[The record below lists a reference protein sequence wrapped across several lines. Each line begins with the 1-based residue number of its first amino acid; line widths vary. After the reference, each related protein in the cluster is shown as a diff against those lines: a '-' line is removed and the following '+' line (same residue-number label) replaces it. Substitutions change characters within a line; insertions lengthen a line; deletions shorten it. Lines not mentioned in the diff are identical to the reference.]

1 LPRRPLIAGNWK
13 MNNSIDQALT
23 LGRAVAAGAKSIRN
37 VDIAIFPPYL
47 ALPSIAATLGDT
59 RVRVGAQ
66 NLHPAPSGAFT
77 GEISPPML
85 SQLASMVILGH
96 SERRALFGESSK
108 FVGQKVRAALD
119 HHIIP
124 VLCVGEQ
131 LEHRQ
136 AAQTEAIVGDQV
148 RAGLSEVTPAEIAGV
163 VIAYEPVW
171 AIGTGLNA
179 TPEQADETI
188 GTIRGLVA
196 ELYDD
201 TAFEALRILYG
212 GSVNPANWRDLAARP
227 HVDGALVGG
236 ASLISDDFLQLIHI
250 SASL

>member
-1 LPRRPLIAGNWK
+1 MPRRPLIAGNWK
-13 MNNSIDQALT
+13 MNKSIDDALA
-23 LGRAVAAGAKSIRN
+23 LGRAVAAGVESSRN
-37 VDIAIFPPYL
+37 VDIAIFPPFL
-47 ALPSIAATLGDT
+47 ALPALAAALGDT
-59 RVRVGAQ
+59 RLSVGAQ

-77 GEISPPML
+77 GEISPSML

-96 SERRALFGESSK
+96 SERRALFGESSE

-136 AAQTEAIVGDQV
+136 AAQTEAIVGDQI

-188 GTIRGLVA
+188 GAIRGLVA

-201 TAFEALRILYG
+201 TASQALRILYG
-212 GSVNPANWRDLAARP
+212 GSVNPGNWRDLAARP

-236 ASLISDDFLQLIHI
+236 ASLSADDFLQLIHI